1 MDLLVQEKVR
11 EKENLL
17 KDEFNTKLKVYKER
31 SAIIQQLLFSK
42 AL

>member
-31 SAIIQQLLFSK
+31 SAIIQQLFFPW